1 MVWNEAD
8 CCEYVLL
15 RLAQNTKIDEI
26 RIEGWPALLYA
37 RRNNYESLKKLM
49 LEKNADPNTAQ
60 MEGEGEEGMDPQKTS
75 DEGEVGG
82 EQQDIVGEEG
92 DFEQKSQWSEI
103 RQLQN
108 YVTEIETGL
117 HRRLTEVRASLAI
130 AKLETS
136 QVRERLGSQVV
147 GLKKK
152 LKTSTQSNERLKW
165 EIAELKAA
173 IGIANYQKSKLEKS
187 LMCENRLLKKQLE
200 QALLE
205 AKVASASKPQVIP
218 QDEEKCTDHDD
229 VQDPPT
235 EVGMKGQTPCD
246 ELQSQ
251 DNDENVDQYSKEEN
265 LPPKEN
271 LEPERFCV
279 DDRLFVSEPSNSELA
294 SRFSAQIEELKNVL
308 DVKTNL
314 VVENAKL
321 KRQLALQKV
330 EQKKKLEEVRAKN
343 RRFEKLVEII
353 RGKLKESK
361 AKDRESKK
369 ILVFAAAIVKKYLEY
384 STENEENCNHVDR
397 KALHSSPST
406 NDHSSDCHQR
416 LCIDMKVAERV
427 MLDALASELEREP
440 FKELPRNTS
449 ETKNDMVF
457 ILNGSS
463 QKGSLW
469 AKPLNQTP
477 EDFNIKMPQ
486 NFKPSERE
494 IEAVT
499 SSFLVHPAG

>member
-15 RLAQNTKIDEI
+15 RLAQNTRIDEI

-60 MEGEGEEGMDPQKTS
+60 MEGEGEEGVDPEKTS
-75 DEGEVGG
+75 NEGEVGG

-92 DFEQKSQWSEI
+92 DFEQKSEWSEI

-117 HRRLTEVRASLAI
+117 HRRLTEVKASLAI

-147 GLKKK
+147 DLKKK
-152 LKTSTQSNERLKW
+152 LKISAQSNNRLKW
-165 EIAELKAA
+165 EIAELKTA
-173 IGIANYQKSKLEKS
+173 IGVAKCQKSKLEKS
-187 LMCENRLLKKQLE
+187 LMCENRLLKEQLQ

-205 AKVASASKPQVIP
+205 AKVASASKPQVVP
-218 QDEEKCTDHDD
+218 QDEEKCTEHDD

-235 EVGMKGQTPCD
+235 EVGRTGQILCD
-246 ELQSQ
+246 DSQSQ
-251 DNDENVDQYSKEEN
+251 QNDENVDQYSMEEN

-271 LEPERFCV
+271 IESEMFCV
-279 DDRLFVSEPSNSELA
+279 DDKLFVSEMSNSELA
-294 SRFSAQIEELKNVL
+294 NQFTAQIEDLKNML
-308 DVKTNL
+308 SVKTNL
-314 VVENAKL
+314 VVANAKL
-321 KRQLALQKV
+321 KRQLALQKM

-369 ILVFAAAIVKKYLEY
+369 ILVFASAIVKKYLEF
-384 STENEENCNHVDR
+384 STGREENGGSVDV
-397 KALHSSPST
+397 KALQSPSPT
-406 NDHSSDCHQR
+406 KDSSSDCHKR
-416 LCIDMKVAERV
+416 LCIDMKVAQRV
-427 MLDALASELEREP
+427 MLDALESELEREP
-440 FKELPRNTS
+440 FKELP
-449 ETKNDMVF
+449 KNSATNKDIVF
-457 ILNGSS
+457 ILNGSN

-469 AKPLNQTP
+469 EKPLNQTP

-486 NFKPSERE
+486 NFKPSERD